1 MTVEQIKNQLEENVK
16 QLKFVYSDLLTTKQS
31 EGKLKY
37 GSVAEFKKVTEN
49 VRTQIYTLN
58 TFLEWIEWNECDI
71 EDTPEIMDMGL
82 NELSHKELPTFTYEE
97 LVNQSF
103 GNGK

>member
-16 QLKFVYSDLLTTKQS
+16 QLKFVYSDLLTTSHS

-37 GSVAEFKKVTEN
+37 GSVAEFMKVREN
-49 VRTQIYTLN
+49 VRVQIFTLN
-58 TFLEWIEWNECDI
+58 TFLEWIEDNHTDI
-71 EDTPEIMDMGL
+71 EDTPDIMDTGL
-82 NELSHKELPTFTYEE
+82 NDYSYNE

>member
-16 QLKFVYSDLLTTKQS
+16 QLKLTYSDLLTTSHS

-37 GSVAEFKKVTEN
+37 GSVAEFMKVREN
-49 VRTQIYTLN
+49 VRVQIFTLN
-58 TFLEWIEWNECDI
+58 TFLEWIEWNDCDI
-71 EDTPEIMDMGL
+71 EDTPDIMDMGL
-82 NELSHKELPTFTYEE
+82 NELSYDE
-97 LVNQSF
+97 LVNKSF